1 MNFIS
6 ETKTLIL
13 NANDTRFGSKPL
25 RSSEDIDI
33 DGDNIYF
40 VDSSYKHDVNEMI
53 QDITHA
59 FPGGRLFRYNERQD
73 KLELLADGLYYPNG
87 VQLTSGGEAIFVSEF
102 SMARIIKYSSSS
114 ILSVIIM
121 ISRLVFI

>member
-40 VDSSYKHDVNEMI
+40 VDSSYKHEVNEMV

-87 VQLTSGGEAIFVSEF
+87 VQLTPGGEAIFVSEF
-102 SMARIIKYSSSS
+102 SMARIIKYSSS
-114 ILSVIIM
+114 
-121 ISRLVFI
+121 